1 MKILISNMKKELQDR
16 QDQNF
21 FLCNDGLSSKKGMSD
36 VVKIRYSD
44 AKIRARNIWRT
55 MLILG
60 STKMIIKAD
69 HLLSMFYTTF
79 TQNMNPFSLDRKFP
93 TVKEQQMVY
102 ML

>member
-1 MKILISNMKKELQDR
+1 MLISNMRTEPQDG
-16 QDQNF
+16 QDQNL

-36 VVKIRYSD
+36 VVKIRYNN
-44 AKIRARNIWRT
+44 AKIKARNIWQT

-60 STKMIIKAD
+60 STKMIIKTD
-69 HLLSMFYTTF
+69 HLLSKFYTLF